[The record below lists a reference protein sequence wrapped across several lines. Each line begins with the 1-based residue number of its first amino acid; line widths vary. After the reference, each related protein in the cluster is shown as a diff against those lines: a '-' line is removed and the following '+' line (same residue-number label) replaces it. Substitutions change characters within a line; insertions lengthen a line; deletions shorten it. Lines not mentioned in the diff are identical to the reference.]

1 MDVAVGQR
9 GLDVDIDR
17 GVVDEADALHG
28 IVLGL
33 RQTRDTSS
41 PSERSSDIAC
51 CMIFWYVSTPMS
63 AMKPLCSAPQQI
75 ARTAYVEVLHG
86 NVEARA
92 QIGELLYCPSG
103 GGASLRL
110 TARWAG

>member
-1 MDVAVGQR
+1 MKPMLCMASFS
-9 GLDVDIDR
+9 
-17 GVVDEADALHG
+17 
-28 IVLGL
+28 GL
-33 RQTRDTSS
+33 RQTR
-41 PSERSSDIAC
+41 
-51 CMIFWYVSTPMS
+51 YVE
-63 AMKPLCSAPQQI
+63 PLGAQLRYRLLHDLLVCLDAYVGYEAALLGSQQI